1 MKQGFMIY
9 KFEVDQKSA
18 IATKWYHSLLSCF
31 CSCMLIDL
39 QCMWLGERMKEEQEL
54 VLYPNKNGTVAD
66 LLHEARKQVT
76 LSENGSG
83 KLR

>member
-1 MKQGFMIY
+1 MPLIY
-9 KFEVDQKSA
+9 
-18 IATKWYHSLLSCF
+18 
-31 CSCMLIDL
+31 L